1 MKTTKK
7 FLLTATALAV
17 LTSTS
22 AFASAGIDL
31 IKTDD
36 ITVNMD
42 GDLDLKIIN
51 KGSGTTIQS
60 NWDDIDFSFAYK
72 IDEHLTFLAQTDW
85 SAEYQYGTSTTSV
98 DFDED
103 EVSNSKNGSIYNKGN
118 YMGFA
123 YDQHKIMVGGQEISF
138 DKFGVDH
145 SEVAFA
151 DESSGYHDG
160 RDATWHN
167 TAFVYTYS
175 LDNGYISATYGKASD
190 NTESASESDVY
201 QVLAFMKTNGFELM
215 GGIGQTKGV
224 DGDDYEAVYG
234 QLEAVYNYGNGQVGI
249 NFAMEDD
256 KDAFTSQGVDLDF
269 TYKMTKKATL
279 NLGTSFITQDF
290 DDNTDID
297 DYNSTYA
304 GITYKFSKYVILYTE
319 VSREDGQKA
328 EYGSAGAD
336 KSYDT
341 NANNDHYVG
350 MYLNFQY

>member
-22 AFASAGIDL
+22 AFASKGIDI

-36 ITVNMD
+36 ITVNLD
-42 GDLDLKIIN
+42 GDLDLKIVN
-51 KGSGTTIQS
+51 KGDGTTIEA
-60 NWDDIDFSFAYK
+60 NWDDFDTSFKYK
-72 IDEHLTFLAQTDW
+72 IDDRLAFLAGTDW
-85 SAEYQYGTSTTSV
+85 SMEEEY
-98 DFDED
+98 
-103 EVSNSKNGSIYNKGN
+103 GSSLYNKGI

-123 YDQHKIMVGGQEISF
+123 YDEHKIMVGSQEISF

-145 SEVAFA
+145 AEVAPA
-151 DESSGYHDG
+151 DKSSGYHDG
-160 RDATWHN
+160 NKSTWHN

-175 LDNGYISATYGKASD
+175 LDNGYISATYAKGSGDDDKD
-190 NTESASESDVY
+190 QDASEFDVY
-201 QVLAFMKTNGFELM
+201 QVLGFMKTHGFELM

-224 DGDDYEAVYG
+224 DGNASPDYESVYG

-249 NFAMEDD
+249 NVAMEDD

-279 NLGTSFITQDF
+279 NLGASFITQDMDGT
-290 DDNTDID
+290 DDNE
-297 DYNSTYA
+297 DYTSVYA
-304 GITYKFSKYVILYTE
+304 GVTYKFNKYVILYSE
-319 VSREDGQKA
+319 VGQEDGDQAK
-328 EYGSAGAD
+328 YGSATDVSSKDND
-336 KSYDT
+336 KT
-341 NANNDHYVG
+341 VG